1 MTTAGR
7 IITAGWVLLL
17 LCVLG
22 AALGFLLYTKLV
34 IGVTIERQL
43 SFIKFDQA
51 FEIETEATNIADFR
65 ILGSVPIK
73 LPLHSVALPLELK
86 GTYTANVGIDTQI
99 PIDITARFSE
109 SILIDTNL
117 EVVSDIKMVSRWLP
131 RLPVKGVIPIRF
143 ELPVAFDV
151 PIDTQMPFKYH
162 GPITFSLDQ
171 TIRTTTNQFI
181 STTLELD
188 HQTTAA
194 INNRFK
200 VSVDGEKALIPISF
214 DNVTVQIPLSTIKYS
229 PTKLHSK
236 KH

>member
-17 LCVLG
+17 LAILG

-34 IGVTIERQL
+34 IGVSIERQL
-43 SFIKFDQA
+43 SFIKFGHA
-51 FEIETEATNIADFR
+51 FEIETQATNIADFR

-73 LPLHSVALPLELK
+73 LPLNSVALPLELK
-86 GTYTANVGIDTQI
+86 GTYTANVDIDTQI
-99 PIDITARFSE
+99 PIEISARFNE

-117 EVVSDIKMVSRWLP
+117 EVISDIKMVSRWLP
-131 RLPVKGVIPIRF
+131 KLPVKGVIPIRF

-151 PIDTQMPFKYH
+151 PIDTQMPFQYH

-171 TIRTTTNQFI
+171 TISPTADQFI
-181 STTLELD
+181 STRMELN

-214 DNVTVQIPLSTIKYS
+214 DNVTVQIPLSTIKYA
-229 PTKLHSK
+229 PSK
-236 KH
+236 